1 VEEKR
6 VKKPDPKK
14 MTEAEKAQL
23 AATNIIILAAIGK
36 LDEVLRQGMS
46 LDEFNEKARK
56 VIAEAFKGEDVKI
69 GAG

>member
-1 VEEKR
+1 MEEKR

-23 AATNIIILAAIGK
+23 AAANIIILASIGK
-36 LDEVLRQGMS
+36 LNEVLRQGMS

-56 VIAEAFKGEDVKI
+56 VIEETSKG
-69 GAG
+69 

>member
-14 MTEAEKAQL
+14 MTEAEKARL
-23 AATNIIILAAIGK
+23 AVANIIILDALGK

-56 VIAEAFKGEDVKI
+56 VIAEALKGEDVKI

>member
-23 AATNIIILAAIGK
+23 AAANIIILASIGK
-36 LDEVLRQGMS
+36 LNEVLRQGMS

-56 VIAEAFKGEDVKI
+56 VIEETSKG
-69 GAG
+69 

>member
-23 AATNIIILAAIGK
+23 AVANIIILLALGK
-36 LDEVLRQGMS
+36 LNEVLRQGMS

-56 VIAEAFKGEDVKI
+56 VIAKAFKGEDVKI